1 MSTYIKH
8 NAGKF
13 FLMENCPEPPKCK
26 SFDSAHYASASQEY
40 YYALEEYEQAIQSI
54 SAIEITN
61 PEFLVFQVMSGNY
74 YLPES
79 NVPLKDNDTFLLP
92 DTVGYE
98 IEDEYHKK
106 FPEVLVR
113 QVARL
118 YVKAEKGYPI
128 EGDCIYTGS
137 THCQCMTDKKMPC
150 VRTGIVKAEKGESY
164 SDQQLE
170 LFKEKLKKEIETV
183 IRGNKSSHLLT
194 KDEILTL
201 IDSTKP

>member
-79 NVPLKDNDTFLLP
+79 
-92 DTVGYE
+92 E
-98 IEDEYHKK
+98 
-106 FPEVLVR
+106 R
-113 QVARL
+113 
-118 YVKAEKGYPI
+118 
-128 EGDCIYTGS
+128 
-137 THCQCMTDKKMPC
+137 
-150 VRTGIVKAEKGESY
+150 
-164 SDQQLE
+164 E
-170 LFKEKLKKEIETV
+170 LSKLRKE
-183 IRGNKSSHLLT
+183 NLT
-194 KDEILTL
+194 PTSNLNFSKR
-201 IDSTKP
+201 S